1 LSTHAGQIQV
11 KRGAQ
16 SGTKIIE
23 VQPNEM
29 WQLKGFSVNKIQEQF
44 GMKHEMIH
52 VSFVIFI
59 KAIPV
64 P

>member
-16 SGTKIIE
+16 SGTKIEE

-29 WQLKGFSVNKIQEQF
+29 WKLKGFNVNDSRTFWDET
-44 GMKHEMIH
+44 
-52 VSFVIFI
+52 
-59 KAIPV
+59 
-64 P
+64 